1 MTDKKL
7 MIWKRV
13 GRITGAWMSGSGTQA
28 GGADVESLGETGPV
42 VRNSVLDML
51 NCKGS
56 YHFLRIK
63 ECIFEFHKYTVDV
76 LQIFQIIQIF

>member
-1 MTDKKL
+1 M
-7 MIWKRV
+7 
-13 GRITGAWMSGSGTQA
+13 
-28 GGADVESLGETGPV
+28 
-42 VRNSVLDML
+42 RNSVLDML